1 MKKESI
7 WITIGIGILC
17 FLTFEVMHYYAF
29 NWKEWIIPGILVYIA
44 YRLVKHLKGF
54 KALPRKVKASRVGV
68 KVPTASADIDAA
80 LLNQAHLIINAYGKT
95 LEYLAPGPGCVAD
108 EQKLPFP
115 KAKIK
120 AAIKI
125 LLRCAP
131 DADQRYVL
139 EFGYL
144 HLADFQ
150 KGVGSRNIGLDLSNT
165 DTLKLSDSEMLSLCG
180 TILKS
185 TEEVKPW
192 LEIAEAERIQLT
204 EELRSWNLALP

>member
-7 WITIGIGILC
+7 WSMISIGIL
-17 FLTFEVMHYYAF
+17 FYLSFEVMHYYAF
-29 NWKEWIIPGILVYIA
+29 NWMEWIVPGILVYIA
-44 YRLVKHLKGF
+44 YRLVKHLKGV
-54 KALPRKVKASRVGV
+54 KALPRKVKASRVEV
-68 KVPTASADIDAA
+68 KVSTASPDIDAA
-80 LLNQAHLIINAYGKT
+80 LLNQADLIINAYGKT

-108 EQKLPFP
+108 EEKLPFP

-120 AAIKI
+120 AAIKM
-125 LLRCAP
+125 LLHCAP
-131 DADQRYVL
+131 DASQRYLL

-150 KGVGSRNIGLDLSNT
+150 PGVGSRNIGLDLSNT

-180 TILKS
+180 TILES
-185 TEEVKPW
+185 TDEVKSW